1 MVLTSVL
8 DNLSIPFNATA
19 VYPPAKYAEFMIDPD
34 AWLLREEDN
43 TFPIVVLASLIL
55 SLSIVLKFWTELNP
69 PAKYAEFKIVE
80 LKEDGNDRDRE
91 KAKENE
97 GAEILKVLAKNR
109 GLTVLLFIEGKMYTT
124 EEFTDLIVESSNRGV
139 STINFIIGGSYG
151 VSADVERNADI
162 KLSFSKFT
170 FPHQLMRLIFL
181 EQIYRWF
188 SIINNSKYH
197 KWGVL

>member
-1 MVLTSVL
+1 MVNIINI
-8 DNLSIPFNATA
+8 NLICIGKIKE
-19 VYPPAKYAEFMIDPD
+19 KYI
-34 AWLLREEDN
+34 EDG
-43 TFPIVVLASLIL
+43 IKEYQKR
-55 SLSIVLKFWTELNP
+55 LKS
-69 PAKYAEFKIVE
+69 YAEFKIIE

-91 KAKENE
+91 KSKESE
-97 GAEILKVLAKNR
+97 GIEILKVLSKNR
-109 GLTVLLFIEGKMYTT
+109 GMTVLLFIEGKMYTT
-124 EEFTDLIVESSNRGV
+124 EEFTELIVESSNRGI

-151 VSADVERNADI
+151 VSAEVEKAADI

-197 KWGVL
+197 K

>member
-1 MVLTSVL
+1 MVNIINI
-8 DNLSIPFNATA
+8 NLIC
-19 VYPPAKYAEFMIDPD
+19 VGKIKEKYI
-34 AWLLREEDN
+34 EDG
-43 TFPIVVLASLIL
+43 IKEYQKR
-55 SLSIVLKFWTELNP
+55 LKS
-69 PAKYAEFKIVE
+69 YAEFKIIE
-80 LKEDGNDRDRE
+80 LKEDGNDKDRE

-97 GAEILKVLAKNR
+97 GTEILKVLAKNR

-124 EEFTDLIVESSNRGV
+124 EEFTDLIVESSNRGI

-151 VSADVERNADI
+151 VSSEVERSADI

-197 KWGVL
+197 K

>member
-1 MVLTSVL
+1 VVNVINI
-8 DNLSIPFNATA
+8 NLICIGKIKE
-19 VYPPAKYAEFMIDPD
+19 KYI
-34 AWLLREEDN
+34 EDG
-43 TFPIVVLASLIL
+43 IKEYQKR
-55 SLSIVLKFWTELNP
+55 LKS
-69 PAKYAEFKIVE
+69 YAEFKIVE

-197 KWGVL
+197 K

>member
-1 MVLTSVL
+1 MVNIINI
-8 DNLSIPFNATA
+8 NLIC
-19 VYPPAKYAEFMIDPD
+19 VGKIKEKYI
-34 AWLLREEDN
+34 EDG
-43 TFPIVVLASLIL
+43 IKEYQKR
-55 SLSIVLKFWTELNP
+55 LKS
-69 PAKYAEFKIVE
+69 YAEFKIIE

-91 KAKENE
+91 KSKETE
-97 GAEILKVLAKNR
+97 GIEILKVLSKNR
-109 GLTVLLFIEGKMYTT
+109 GMTVLLFIEGKMYTT
-124 EEFTDLIVESSNRGV
+124 EEFTELIVESSNRGI

-151 VSADVERNADI
+151 VSAEVEKAADI

-197 KWGVL
+197 K